1 MAPAP
6 APAGIQPAASRGFE
20 TKYCAGSAG
29 AGFLFKKP
37 AVSRGFFK
45 IFDQKFF
52 LAGGQPGVFHDFSH
66 LFFVSR
72 GISTD
77 LRPDFRYSGELHSG
91 IFSCLNGG
99 FHSDPP

>member
-6 APAGIQPAASRGFE
+6 APAGSRGFQ
-20 TKYCAGSAG
+20 TKYCAGSAGAGAG

-52 LAGGQPGVFHDFSH
+52 LASTGHAEFKMIDVRGDVWPKPKSIDVDKGV
-66 LFFVSR
+66 V
-72 GISTD
+72 
-77 LRPDFRYSGELHSG
+77 
-91 IFSCLNGG
+91 
-99 FHSDPP
+99 